1 MLLWPENDKTC
12 LSEFQTQFS
21 QMVANSPSLEF
32 VKLCCSPEVPTSF
45 YDFLTLNYKELMISS
60 SALKLPVKIAKG
72 FYSVEDFENFEFKN
86 DLQYIEFGFD
96 AKDLFRS
103 SWKNYENIFCEC
115 TNLKGIKFCDWTL
128 VSVESWFS
136 NIPSQPTV
144 HSEIEVKRRNFLQ
157 SLGIKILAKDEFNLK
172 EQELFKSVPW
182 RLEIDINTDYESD

>member
-1 MLLWPENDKTC
+1 LKI
-12 LSEFQTQFS
+12 LS
-21 QMVANSPSLEF
+21 
-32 VKLCCSPEVPTSF
+32 
-45 YDFLTLNYKELMISS
+45 
-60 SALKLPVKIAKG
+60 
-72 FYSVEDFENFEFKN
+72 FKN

-115 TNLKGIKFCDWTL
+115 TNLKGIKFSDWSVRTFDSSSILADKFDWT
-128 VSVESWFS
+128 FAS